1 MGWSGK
7 PSFFT
12 MLDCANHRRIN
23 VKLFRK
29 ELSRNSSLKR
39 GANCFN
45 CMVRYF
51 AFPVVFSD
59 NVLTSIKR
67 ILSVFSFGSWRKVS
81 RINAFWVIA

>member
-1 MGWSGK
+1 
-7 PSFFT
+7 
-12 MLDCANHRRIN
+12 MLDCTNHRRTN
-23 VKLFRK
+23 AKLFREK
-29 ELSRNSSLKR
+29 FTRNSSVKR
-39 GANCFN
+39 GANGFN

-67 ILSVFSFGSWRKVS
+67 ILSVFSFGSGRKVS